1 MNAVIKSIQ
10 LIIGMTIGLMFLG
23 AAASGA
29 VYYFFITQVNT
40 RPPKPVFAE
49 ERAGVKPVAKKPNPK
64 SNLAV
69 KPNQPQ
75 VIKKDPNVIE
85 QLPAEAY
92 DAKVIWK
99 DGLSLKK
106 EPKPGSEKL
115 GGVAVNE
122 QVAIIKTSDDQ
133 QWLLIRSATN
143 NLQGWVKA
151 GNIARSATAT
161 QPKANKVKAK
171 PTSSPSLKPRNN

>member
-49 ERAGVKPVAKKPNPK
+49 ERAGFKPVATKPNPK

-85 QLPAEAY
+85 LA
-92 DAKVIWK
+92 
-99 DGLSLKK
+99 
-106 EPKPGSEKL
+106 
-115 GGVAVNE
+115 
-122 QVAIIKTSDDQ
+122 
-133 QWLLIRSATN
+133 
-143 NLQGWVKA
+143 
-151 GNIARSATAT
+151 
-161 QPKANKVKAK
+161 
-171 PTSSPSLKPRNN
+171 PR